1 MHVLLRYS
9 RLWQSSWWMLGTEGI
24 RRQEQAGR
32 LKGYQ
37 EGNVSCTITYQSDS
51 KTHVLWAG
59 YDLIWVSGQLVKV
72 DLLIYLSQ
80 YCKSGPWS
88 TENFLK
94 TFIWRVFFS
103 CLGASLYPKNVSS
116 SFFHGMIFIL
126 CFHSVTTDTSLVFVR
141 RCLCCDCAV
150 LAEMSGVPL
159 SLQEANT
166 VPSLPSGL
174 PKLA

>member
-1 MHVLLRYS
+1 
-9 RLWQSSWWMLGTEGI
+9 MLGTEGV
-24 RRQEQAGR
+24 RRQERAGCS
-32 LKGYQ
+32 KGYQ

-51 KTHVLWAG
+51 KTHVLWVG
-59 YDLIWVSGQLVKV
+59 YDLIWVSGQLVMV

-94 TFIWRVFFS
+94 TFLFGEFFFS

-116 SFFHGMIFIL
+116 SFFYGMIFLL
-126 CFHSVTTDTSLVFVR
+126 CFHSVTTDTSLVFVG
-141 RCLCCDCAV
+141 RCLCCDYPV
-150 LAEMSGVPL
+150 LAEMSAVPA

-166 VPSLPSGL
+166 VPSLPSGR